1 MQALMLA
8 AGMGKR
14 LGAYTNNQ
22 TKCMVKVGGKTL
34 LEHAADALRQAGIH
48 RFVLVVG
55 YEGEKLIDFA
65 REKLTDFELEFIVNE
80 DYATTN
86 NIYSLYLARHK
97 LAEDDTI
104 LLESDLIYE
113 PRLIRELVEAKAPN
127 MVAVAKY
134 EQWMDGTMTLVGED
148 GIIREFVEKKDFTF
162 ASADRY
168 YKTVNVYKF
177 SRAFSRDQY
186 EPFLSAYIRAYGE
199 NQYYEMVLKAL
210 AHLPFAGLQ
219 AFDVGH
225 MKWYEIDDVQDLDI
239 ANTIFAS
246 DEDRL
251 RAYELHFGGYW
262 RYGNLRDFCYLVN
275 PYFPPKKMLDQI
287 LYFSPTLLTQY
298 PSGMRTQKLLA
309 GKMFGVK
316 EEYLLAGNGAAEL
329 INTLGRTM
337 TGKTA
342 LSIPAFNEYIRCFPD
357 CEIVPLSGA
366 AHDFRFDRRQLKRA
380 AKTCDNLILINPDN
394 PSGAFLRREEVL
406 ELAEICRD
414 NGTRFVVDESFVDF
428 AEKDL
433 RFTLLNN
440 EILERFPNMLVMKS
454 ISKSYGVPGLRLG
467 VCACADRDWIETMRG
482 LLPVWNINSFGEYFF
497 QIYGLYASQY
507 ETACD
512 EIAARRREMTER
524 LAGYDF
530 LTPYPSQANY
540 LMCRVDGISSW
551 DLVNRLLREDDL
563 LLKDLSTKNGF
574 DGGSYIRVAVRN
586 REDNEALFSALDRIA
601 GELKGA
607 AT

>member
-34 LEHAADALRQAGIH
+34 LEHAADALREAGIR

-55 YEGEKLIDFA
+55 YEGGKLMDFA
-65 REKLTDFELEFIVNE
+65 REKLADFDLEFVVNE

-86 NIYSLYLARHK
+86 NIYSLYLARDK
-97 LAEDDTI
+97 LTQDDTI

-113 PRLIRELVEAKAPN
+113 PRLIRELAESSAPN

-148 GIIREFVEKKDFTF
+148 GVIREFVEKKDFTF
-162 ASADRY
+162 DSADRY

-177 SRAFSRDQY
+177 SREFSRDQY

-210 AHLPFAGLQ
+210 AHLPFAGLV
-219 AFDVGH
+219 AFDVGR

-239 ANTIFAS
+239 ANTIFAA

-251 RAYELHFGGYW
+251 HAYELHFGGYW
-262 RYGNLRDFCYLVN
+262 RYSGLRDFCYLVN
-275 PYFPPKKMLDQI
+275 PYFPPKKMLDQMT
-287 LYFSPTLLTQY
+287 YFYPTLLTQY
-298 PSGMRTQKLLA
+298 PSGMRIQKLLA
-309 GKMFGVK
+309 GKMFGVR
-316 EEYLLAGNGAAEL
+316 EEFLLAGNGAAEL

-337 TGKTA
+337 SGKTA
-342 LSIPAFNEYIRCFPD
+342 LSIPAFNEYVRCFPD
-357 CEIVPLSGA
+357 CDILPLAGA
-366 AHDFRFDRRQLKRA
+366 AHDYRFDLDELLSA
-380 AKTCDNLILINPDN
+380 AAECDNVILINPDN

-406 ELAEICRD
+406 ALAEACEAH
-414 NGTRFVVDESFVDF
+414 GTRLVVDESFVDF
-428 AEKDL
+428 AEPEL
-433 RFTLLNN
+433 RFTLLDN
-440 EILERFPNMLVMKS
+440 EILERFPHLLVMKS

-467 VCACADRDWIETMRG
+467 VCAGSDTAWIEQMRG

-497 QIYGLYASQY
+497 QIFGLYASQY
-507 ETACD
+507 HAACD
-512 EIAARRREMTER
+512 EIVRQREEMLRR
-524 LAGYDF
+524 LGQFSF

-540 LMCRVDGISSW
+540 IMCRVDGIGSKE
-551 DLVNRLLREDDL
+551 LVSRILKEDDL
-563 LLKDLSTKNGF
+563 LLKDLSAKNGF
-574 DGGSYIRVAVRN
+574 DGRSFIRIAVRDAD
-586 REDNEALFSALDRIA
+586 DNEALYRAL
-601 GELKGA
+601 EKVKLL
-607 AT
+607 